1 MNPMILS
8 LLSALTGAKD
18 SKSNDVLSLLTSFL
32 AGGNLNAENGG
43 QSGNDNLGQSLLG
56 LFSQNT
62 QNTGQ
67 NNLGQGNDKTNML
80 LSLLP
85 ALLNANK
92 PVRKED
98 VYLKEAEKMFGS
110 SCKAGQCSAM
120 NASKEQQKSADTFE
134 EIKGFSTN
142 EVNEALCYLHDCQKG

>member
-18 SKSNDVLSLLTSFL
+18 GKSNDVLSLLTSFL
-32 AGGNLNAENGG
+32 AGGNLNSDNGG
-43 QSGNDNLGQSLLG
+43 QNGLNNMAQSLMG
-56 LFSQNT
+56 AFGQNL
-62 QNTGQ
+62 QNSGQ

-98 VYLKEAEKMFGS
+98 EYLKEAEKMFGS

-120 NASKEQQKSADTFE
+120 NTSEKQQNIANTFE

-142 EVNEALCYLHDCQKG
+142 EVNEALCYLHDCQKR

>member
-1 MNPMILS
+1 
-8 LLSALTGAKD
+8 
-18 SKSNDVLSLLTSFL
+18 
-32 AGGNLNAENGG
+32 
-43 QSGNDNLGQSLLG
+43 
-56 LFSQNT
+56 
-62 QNTGQ
+62 
-67 NNLGQGNDKTNML
+67 ML

-98 VYLKEAEKMFGS
+98 EYLKEAEKMFGS
-110 SCKAGQCSAM
+110 SCEAGQCSAM

>member
-18 SKSNDVLSLLTSFL
+18 GKSNDVLSLLTSFL

-43 QSGNDNLGQSLLG
+43 QSGLNNMAQSLMG
-56 LFSQNT
+56 AF
-62 QNTGQ
+62 GQ
-67 NNLGQGNDKTNML
+67 NLQKSGQNPQGQGTDKTNML

-98 VYLKEAEKMFGS
+98 EYLKEAEKMFGS